1 MSDYPFT
8 TRIAML
14 IAADT
19 VITIVDSYVPQNWTP
34 VRALVAT
41 VQLGFIAYTM
51 AVAVKRVLQDY

>member
-19 VITIVDSYVPQNWTP
+19 VITIVDSFVPQSWTP
-34 VRALVAT
+34 LRVLVAT
-41 VQLGFIAYTM
+41 LQLGLIAYTM
-51 AVAVKRVLQDY
+51 GVAVKRVLQDY